1 MVARKYK
8 DPFGRLFYNAQRSA
22 INGPKG
28 SAQKILDPDY
38 IPRKIDFTVEDL
50 KDIWYNQQG
59 GKCYWLGIPLK
70 PEWTNISFHPLAL
83 SVDRLECGG
92 DYIKDNIVNSSSD
105 SDINKVNFAA
115 GDIVRIYGKTSHT
128 ELNHRYYKIS
138 SVNQASKR
146 VYLKVL
152 ESGT

>member
-38 IPRKIDFTVEDL
+38 IPRKINFTVEDL

-59 GKCYWLGIPLK
+59 GKCYWLGIPLNPK
-70 PEWTNISFHPLAL
+70 WTNISFHPLAL

-92 DYIKDNIVNSSSD
+92 DYIKDNIV
-105 SDINKVNFAA
+105 
-115 GDIVRIYGKTSHT
+115 
-128 ELNHRYYKIS
+128 IS
-138 SVNQASKR
+138 SRMANTGRSKYDKDKFRDIIDYIKASIGEK
-146 VYLKVL
+146 
-152 ESGT
+152 